1 MWQIQA
7 VEILGL
13 LPYFGSNG
21 VFLLVLQPSAAGFAR
36 SFTAD
41 RVQTAAGGCRRHLV
55 SSPRE
60 IRAETPWPLA
70 LLVLLIANSSLL
82 VFQASKLGSR
92 ENLFLFSSPNTE
104 RKLSQ

>member
-21 VFLLVLQPSAAGFAR
+21 VFLLVLQPSAAGYAR

-70 LLVLLIANSSLL
+70 LLVLYLSPCPPSLEAGKICSCL
-82 VFQASKLGSR
+82 VLQTRRG
-92 ENLFLFSSPNTE
+92 N
-104 RKLSQ
+104 

>member
-1 MWQIQA
+1 MWQIQV

-70 LLVLLIANSSLL
+70 LLVLYLSPCPKSLEAEKIVL
-82 VFQASKLGSR
+82 V
-92 ENLFLFSSPNTE
+92 
-104 RKLSQ
+104 